1 MNALLCWSK
10 IKSVVLALVFAA
22 VAGGCAAGSTP
33 GDPFEGFNRAMFGFN
48 DAADN
53 AVLKPVATGYR
64 TVVPEPA
71 RECVGNVF
79 SNIND
84 VFVAVNSLLQGKAG
98 DAVSDACRVL
108 INSTV
113 GILGCIDVAS
123 KLGLEKHNRDFGQ
136 TFGKWGIASGPYLVL
151 PFLGP
156 LNIREGVGTAIYS
169 SLDPVWARHIPTR
182 NVAFSLRAVNRRAEL
197 LTASSAIEDAALD
210 KYAFV
215 RDSYVQRRQSLID
228 DGDNKAPKTSG
239 REAETLPLAVMP
251 ASGLD
256 RPVAAEIPAVPVPPA
271 SVWLDE
277 ANQRGVARKQA
288 ERQTDKRAASTP
300 VRVAALKTAF

>member
-1 MNALLCWSK
+1 MNTILWSK
-10 IKSVVLALVFAA
+10 IKALCAALLFAA
-22 VAGGCAAGSTP
+22 FAGGCASGNTP

-48 DAADN
+48 EGVDN

-84 VFVAVNSLLQGKAG
+84 IFVAVNSLLQGKVG

-123 KLGLEKHNRDFGQ
+123 RMGLEKHNRDFGQ

-156 LNIREGVGTAIYS
+156 SSIREGAGTLIYS
-169 SLDPVWARHIPTR
+169 NLDPVWAKHIPTR
-182 NVAFSLRAVNRRAEL
+182 NVAYSLRTVNRRSEL
-197 LTASSAIEDAALD
+197 LSASSAVEDAALD
-210 KYAFV
+210 KYAFI
-215 RDSYVQRRQSLID
+215 RDAYVQRRQSMVND
-228 DGDNKAPKTSG
+228 DENKAPSKKSELDG
-239 REAETLPLAVMP
+239 PLPLAFKQAGDATVAAPAPQAMP
-251 ASGLD
+251 A
-256 RPVAAEIPAVPVPPA
+256 PPPH
-271 SVWLDE
+271 VWLDD
-277 ANQRGVARKQA
+277 ANQRAGQRKAAGVAVK
-288 ERQTDKRAASTP
+288 P
-300 VRVAALKTAF
+300 VRVAALVAVN

>member
-1 MNALLCWSK
+1 MSTILWAKVKTVMAVLLVAAL
-10 IKSVVLALVFAA
+10 
-22 VAGGCAAGSTP
+22 AGGCASSNTP

-48 DAADN
+48 EGVDN

-64 TVVPEPA
+64 NVVPEPA

-84 VFVAVNSLLQGKAG
+84 VFVAVNSLLQGKVG

-123 KLGLEKHNRDFGQ
+123 KVGLEKHNRDFGQ

-151 PFLGP
+151 PFIGP
-156 LNIREGVGTAIYS
+156 SNIRDGVGNIIYA
-169 SLDPVWARHIPTR
+169 SLDPVWANHIPTR
-182 NVAFSLRAVNRRAEL
+182 NVAYSLRAVNRRSEL

-215 RDSYVQRRQSLID
+215 RDAFTQRRQSLID
-228 DGDNKAPKTSG
+228 DGDNKAPK
-239 REAETLPLAVMP
+239 R
-251 ASGLD
+251 SGLD
-256 RPVAAEIPAVPVPPA
+256 AGATPLASNPADGVIAHVPTYDAPKAPPVH
-271 SVWLDE
+271 VWFDD
-277 ANQRGVARKQA
+277 ANQRGGQRGG
-288 ERQTDKRAASTP
+288 DRAADKAAVKPAMRVVAFKP
-300 VRVAALKTAF
+300 VF